1 MIGGGYPKM
10 YFSRKPECIQN
21 LISTTQSS
29 SLAATRTRRFGMV
42 DNINQTEEM
51 FGLKSSYQEH

>member
-1 MIGGGYPKM
+1 MF
-10 YFSRKPECIQN
+10 FSRKPECIQN

-51 FGLKSSYQEH
+51 VSLKSSYQEH